1 MSSMLYVCLIST
13 YFCYQEDIAAIFS
26 KADKNKTGTLNVEDL
41 KEVITDICERYPQVE
56 LHLKKKRLRNFV
68 DLLSS
73 GEDTKKQIDIERFKT
88 ALEQVDSQFKN
99 LPATAQVN
107 YQLLYILIYVHKL
120 EVSILIFFNFINF
133 FVWNI

>member
-1 MSSMLYVCLIST
+1 MTT

-26 KADKNKTGTLNVEDL
+26 KADNNKTGTLNVEDF
-41 KEVITDICERYPQVE
+41 KEVINDICERYPQVE
-56 LHLKKKRLRNFV
+56 LHLKKQRLRNFV

-73 GEDTKKQIDIERFKT
+73 GEDAKKEIDIERFKT

-107 YQLLYILIYVHKL
+107 YQLLYILTYVHKL
-120 EVSILIFFNFINF
+120 EVSILIF
-133 FVWNI
+133 